1 MDTEAAA
8 DALGCGG
15 WSLCLITSQTHE
27 NNEWWE
33 KGRSSPPSTLSP
45 PPPPT
50 TSLPTL
56 LPRPLIL
63 PFLPSFFYSFLPL
76 FIRSFLFLILPSA
89 VTFLFLCETLTSA
102 LYDAQRRP
110 AAEAERR
117 GRMTM
122 LSGGKQNTRHSRG
135 QGGEGEV
142 SAMAQLYRW
151 LQSEST

>member
-1 MDTEAAA
+1 MMGEGPVLAAFNAVATTAA
-8 DALGCGG
+8 DDV
-15 WSLCLITSQTHE
+15 STH
-27 NNEWWE
+27 
-33 KGRSSPPSTLSP
+33 PPSP
-45 PPPPT
+45 
-50 TSLPTL
+50 
-56 LPRPLIL
+56 PLIL